1 MGSND
6 INLYATSNF
15 RIAFFTQ
22 FEFRFDL
29 FLQRKGFIF
38 VLVMFHKKQ
47 WCDFRGFVSTQFTS
61 IYRYIFFTFWTV
73 VQSIFRVNDIIWS
86 WIVFLLLLLIGVLIW
101 RLRRAQAS
109 NRSAT
114 AKKATIGDT
123 VQSVFPLEQ
132 HASEPGSYMELR
144 PRPSEGQ
151 TRVSPEYQSLQGSH
165 VNTGYYNVVPEEG
178 NKRGSNEEIYE
189 EIELSDC

>member
-1 MGSND
+1 MISTSMPLIALELPFLPN
-6 INLYATSNF
+6 SNF
-15 RIAFFTQ
+15 VLIYFYRGRVSFF
-22 FEFRFDL
+22 FWL
-29 FLQRKGFIF
+29 
-38 VLVMFHKKQ
+38 MFHKKQ
-47 WCDFRGFVSTQFTS
+47 WYDFGGFVSTQFTS
-61 IYRYIFFTFWTV
+61 IYLYTFFTFWTV

-86 WIVFLLLLLIGVLIW
+86 WIVFLLLLLIGVLTW

-109 NRSAT
+109 NRLAT
-114 AKKATIGDT
+114 AKKATIRDT

-165 VNTGYYNVVPEEG
+165 VNTGYYNVVPVEG

>member
-1 MGSND
+1 MISTSVPLITLELPFLPN
-6 INLYATSNF
+6 SNF
-15 RIAFFTQ
+15 VLIYFYRGRVSFF
-22 FEFRFDL
+22 FWL
-29 FLQRKGFIF
+29 
-38 VLVMFHKKQ
+38 MFHKKQ
-47 WCDFRGFVSTQFTS
+47 WCDFGGFVSTQFTS

-86 WIVFLLLLLIGVLIW
+86 WIVFLLLLLIGVLTW

-109 NRSAT
+109 NRPAT
-114 AKKATIGDT
+114 AKKATIRDT

>member
-1 MGSND
+1 
-6 INLYATSNF
+6 
-15 RIAFFTQ
+15 
-22 FEFRFDL
+22 
-29 FLQRKGFIF
+29 
-38 VLVMFHKKQ
+38 MFHKKQ
-47 WCDFRGFVSTQFTS
+47 WCDFGGFVSTQFTS
-61 IYRYIFFTFWTV
+61 IYLYTFFTFWTV

-151 TRVSPEYQSLQGSH
+151 TRVSPEYQSFQGSH
-165 VNTGYYNVVPEEG
+165 VNTGYYNVVPVEG